1 MTRAPVT
8 PSPTEPAARL
18 LEASLLLNFVIHAVA
33 MVSMAMLLMP
43 AMPGGG
49 VDVGALRAAYLAE
62 HPWLWRAGWL
72 PWQLTALA
80 DLLLAVALVRTKW
93 VPRKPALITLGLTIA
108 AIVPDQLGQAL
119 WITRGVAVA
128 TEAMR
133 TGDFSHYLAFEANT
147 FRMVGIYGCI
157 GYLLGALGWS
167 WCFAAAGTW
176 SRRLTLLSVAAWGTF
191 GAAIV
196 MFFVP
201 AGPAGPA
208 WVSFLNGLGFVLLLW
223 WLAEVTEQVVP
234 ARGGARPVRA
244 LASPGATVDGTGR
257 GSRRQQ
263 PLRPRSG
270 GVAARAGA
278 GQRRP
283 RRRLR

>member
-128 TEAMR
+128 T
-133 TGDFSHYLAFEANT
+133 
-147 FRMVGIYGCI
+147 
-157 GYLLGALGWS
+157 
-167 WCFAAAGTW
+167 
-176 SRRLTLLSVAAWGTF
+176 
-191 GAAIV
+191 
-196 MFFVP
+196 
-201 AGPAGPA
+201 
-208 WVSFLNGLGFVLLLW
+208 
-223 WLAEVTEQVVP
+223 
-234 ARGGARPVRA
+234 
-244 LASPGATVDGTGR
+244 
-257 GSRRQQ
+257 
-263 PLRPRSG
+263 
-270 GVAARAGA
+270 
-278 GQRRP
+278 
-283 RRRLR
+283 